1 MKKLFNYNQ
10 FIKEELDNTIFNQ
23 ENVQQNT
30 QNTQTS
36 TEQPQIQKTQSN
48 EMIVN
53 TGDTSDYKPFID
65 PKLIKFSSI
74 IDYTCLKPGATK
86 DDINKLIQEAIDNKF
101 YSVVVPYEFVDHA
114 AYTIDEA
121 KLKVVSVID
130 YPDGDSKE
138 SDKLFQCIELIS
150 NGADEIDMVMDWKSL
165 KKSYENEDNED
176 QQSSYYNIEKEIKNI
191 ANECH
196 KNGVILKVIIE
207 SGELTIEQVV
217 KACELVSNGGADF
230 VVNSTGTKT
239 KGYELDK
246 IKEMRRVLPDH
257 INIKIQGGVRNLT
270 DCENMYQ
277 YVDRIGTSVIPK

>member
-1 MKKLFNYNQ
+1 MKKLFNYKQ
-10 FIKEELDNTIFNQ
+10 FIKEDIDNQQLPNQ
-23 ENVQQNT
+23 ENI
-30 QNTQTS
+30 
-36 TEQPQIQKTQSN
+36 EQPQIQKTQSD

-65 PKLIKFSSI
+65 PKLVKFASI
-74 IDYTCLKPGATK
+74 IDYTCLKPSTSK
-86 DDINKLIQEAIDNKF
+86 DDVNKLIQEAINNKF
-101 YSVVVPYEFVDHA
+101 HSVVVPYDFVDHA
-114 AYTIDEA
+114 AYTIDES

-130 YPDGDSKE
+130 YPEGDSKE

-165 KKSYENEDNED
+165 KKAYESEDGED

-207 SGELTIEQVV
+207 SCELTIEQVV
-217 KACELVSNGGADF
+217 KACEIVSNAGADF
-230 VVNSTGTKT
+230 VVNNTGTKT

-257 INIKIQGGVRNLT
+257 INIKVQGGIRNIT
-270 DCENMYQ
+270 DCENVYQ
-277 YVDRIGTSVIPK
+277 YIDRIGTSVIPK